1 MSATIHPTAFI
12 EEGAELDA
20 DAYVGPFCTVGP
32 KVKIG
37 RGTKLISHVSVS
49 GNTEIGEDN
58 TIHPF
63 ATIGQ
68 VPQDNKYNGEDT
80 RVVIGNNNRIRECV
94 TIHRGS
100 ADGDG
105 DGITR
110 VGDNN
115 FLMAYVH
122 QAHDGNIGNN
132 TTMASFVALAGH
144 VVIEDFVV
152 IGGMVGIHQHC
163 RIGEYSMLGGVSR
176 FGKEVPPDVSA
187 VGADNVKLYGLNSVA
202 LKRAGVPTEDIEN
215 LKTAYKILFREKLG
229 LSDAMKRVQEELPY
243 TEKIQ
248 HLIEFINN
256 NKRGFHR

>member
-1 MSATIHPTAFI
+1 MSTEIHPTAVI
-12 EEGAELDA
+12 EDGAELDE
-20 DAYVGPFCTVGP
+20 DVYVGPFCTIGP
-32 KVKIG
+32 KVRIG
-37 RGTKLISHVSVS
+37 RGTKIVSHISIT
-49 GNTEIGEDN
+49 GNTTIGEN
-58 TIHPF
+58 NSIHPF
-63 ATIGQ
+63 AAIGQ
-68 VPQDNKYNGEDT
+68 EPQDNKYNGEDT
-80 RVVIGNNNRIRECV
+80 RVIIGNNNRIRESV

-100 ADGDG
+100 VDGEGDG
-105 DGITR
+105 TTR
-110 VGDNN
+110 IGDNN

-122 QAHDGNIGNN
+122 QAHDGTIGNN

-144 VVIEDFVV
+144 VVIEDYVV
-152 IGGMVGIHQHC
+152 IGGMVGVHQHC

-176 FGKEVPPDVSA
+176 FVKDVPPYVIA

-202 LKRAGVPTEDIEN
+202 LKRANVPTEEIEN

-229 LSDAMKRVQEELPY
+229 LNEAMKRVQEELPY